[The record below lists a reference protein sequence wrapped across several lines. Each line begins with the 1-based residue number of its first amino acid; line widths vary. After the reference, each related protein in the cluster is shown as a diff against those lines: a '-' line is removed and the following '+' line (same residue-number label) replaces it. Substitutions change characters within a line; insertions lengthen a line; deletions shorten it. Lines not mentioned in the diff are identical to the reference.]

1 MPEIPDAGEEDPA
14 VSQLCDLRSIMV
26 RHLSGQYNDNLAY
39 AVIFAIGSI
48 ERDIRQHN
56 RIRNRIL
63 TPIISALC
71 RG

>member
-1 MPEIPDAGEEDPA
+1 
-14 VSQLCDLRSIMV
+14 MV
-26 RHLSGQYNDNLAY
+26 RHLCGQYNDNLAY

-56 RIRNRIL
+56 RIRDRIL